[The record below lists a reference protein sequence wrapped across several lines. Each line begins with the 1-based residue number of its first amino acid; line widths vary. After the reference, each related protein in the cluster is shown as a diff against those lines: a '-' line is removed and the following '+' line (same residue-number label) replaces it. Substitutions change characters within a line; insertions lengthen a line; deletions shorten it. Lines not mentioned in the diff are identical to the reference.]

1 MGIEDYNLLKSTLEE
16 VATLRENRKKNRRDL
31 KGLKKNLA
39 DLEQELPILR
49 DNLEGVTS
57 REGKMPSNNEIENEL
72 IHIREGEKTAKEEA
86 DRLYA
91 RRSIAEKRI
100 KDSEGFVRNES
111 IVLFLVLAACAFVLT
126 MIIGASPPFECE
138 NGESVNYFFVDDG
151 GEDCLDGSD
160 ERPTEAD
167 AERASFII
175 GCIGFLL
182 ILISIIVF
190 AFDLELKSR
199 TEKDVRVINSQL
211 KKQKEA
217 SRTRRIQTSKLEE
230 QLRTRR
236 SLKNDKKELPILIE
250 ECLKDIEYTEMDIQ
264 KTAEEIRNI
273 SKMIKSKMTSISHL
287 IPYSEFVPE

>member
-190 AFDLELKSR
+190 AFDLELYCSHALPR
-199 TEKDVRVINSQL
+199 SPRHGVLEARCLSAMSNS
-211 KKQKEA
+211 EA
-217 SRTRRIQTSKLEE
+217 VNSMRFMKTLIV
-230 QLRTRR
+230 
-236 SLKNDKKELPILIE
+236 SLWMSLSPP
-250 ECLKDIEYTEMDIQ
+250 
-264 KTAEEIRNI
+264 RN
-273 SKMIKSKMTSISHL
+273 SPSCVLSNCSA
-287 IPYSEFVPE
+287 